1 MLGKRV
7 LCCVLW
13 VIRSRKEVIS
23 KTSFTWNIP
32 LFVTQNGVWFCWWFF
47 FLPEKLVIVTNS
59 AIWKELH
66 HKLSGRW
73 NLQIMSVSRGKWKC
87 KLDIIYS
94 VRNIQFINWAL
105 LWLLFLQSFYIWPC
119 TVFISKNIFSP
130 RVDRKYCWNGIW
142 EGSLMPFAGIHWS
155 QCSWPLQ
162 NLGIQHI
169 FVFRNFEG

>member
-1 MLGKRV
+1 MKYPTICHTEWSLV
-7 LCCVLW
+7 LL
-13 VIRSRKEVIS
+13 VI
-23 KTSFTWNIP
+23 
-32 LFVTQNGVWFCWWFF
+32 F